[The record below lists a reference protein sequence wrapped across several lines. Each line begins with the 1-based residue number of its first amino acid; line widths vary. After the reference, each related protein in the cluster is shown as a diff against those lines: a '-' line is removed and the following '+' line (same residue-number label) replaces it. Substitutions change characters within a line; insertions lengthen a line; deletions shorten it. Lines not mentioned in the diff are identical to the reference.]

1 MPSSCVV
8 SAFVGRRSLGVR
20 VGGDA
25 LEDVLEVLVV
35 GDDLLGRRVQEDAS
49 LVDDDDAVGVLAG
62 LGQVVRGEEERAA
75 LLGLGAHR
83 LPESAAR
90 QRIHAG
96 RWLVEDQEIRIAGQS
111 QGQAHALTLATGELV
126 EGTLGE
132 LREVRALQEL
142 VGGNRVSVHRSDQVD
157 RVADL
162 PVARHRPGLKHRAH
176 QRAAHGLARAHAV
189 AADVSLRGGGQAE
202 DDVQEGALAR
212 TVDAEERHDFAGH
225 EGQVYA
231 AQGVDVAERLMD
243 VRRLEG
249 GRYLCVHGIQ
259 SARVEVGSEVPFD
272 AGVPMTN
279 VMGTPAQT
287 TYVLRGRVECMDDE
301 SRGEEF
307 RRR

>member
-1 MPSSCVV
+1 MRSS
-8 SAFVGRRSLGVR
+8 RSLGVG

-25 LEDVLEVLVV
+25 LEDVFEVLVV
-35 GDDLLGRRVQEDAS
+35 GDDLLGRRIQENLAG
-49 LVDDDDAVGVLAG
+49 VDDDDAIGLLAS

-75 LLGLGAHR
+75 FRGLGVHR
-83 LPESAAR
+83 VPECAPR
-90 QRIHAG
+90 QGVHAG
-96 RWLVEDQEIRIAGQS
+96 RGLVEDQEVRVAGQREGES
-111 QGQAHALTLATGELV
+111 HALYLAAGQLV
-126 EGTLGE
+126 ERALGE
-132 LREVRALQEL
+132 LRQVRALEEL
-142 VGGNRVSVHRSDQVD
+142 VGGDRVGVHRGDQVD

-162 PVARHRPGLKHRAH
+162 PVARKGPGLEHGADE
-176 QRAAHGLARAHAV
+176 RAAHGLARAHAV
-189 AADVSLRGGGQAE
+189 DTDVALRGGGQAE
-202 DDVQEGALAR
+202 DDVQEGALAGA
-212 TVDAEERHDFAGH
+212 VHAEERHDLAGH
-225 EGQVYA
+225 EGQVHA
-231 AQGVDVAERLMD
+231 AQRVDVAERLVD